1 MTTYR
6 IAQRLRK
13 RRRLAITSAAVALM
27 AGVSGL
33 ITLGASDEGSQQLTS
48 TGPPNVDTTTTSTTE
63 PTQVDSTTVGPP
75 ASPAPPAKP
84 KSMTTTTTTIVCR
97 NSYDPICGEFY
108 WDPEPVNQPMT
119 VEIISVS
126 PTNPQVGETVTFSVR
141 VGDDAGLTS
150 GGCSNS
156 RSSYGDGSEDPICI
170 AGCPI
175 RGPSPTG
182 PWDPPPN
189 EFRYFQE
196 DFTHIYTEPGT
207 FTFSY
212 SADSNPLCQRE
223 WPASNPYASYAAA
236 STTITVTGEPLTTTT
251 TVDQ

>member
-6 IAQRLRK
+6 IAQRLRQ
-13 RRRLAITSAAVALM
+13 RRRLAITSAVVALM

-75 ASPAPPAKP
+75 APPAKP

-126 PTNPQVGETVTFSVR
+126 PSNPQVGETVTFSVR
-141 VGDDAGLTS
+141 VGDDAGLTA
-150 GGCSNS
+150 GDCV
-156 RSSYGDGSEDPICI
+156 RSSQNYGDRSGILVCDPV
-170 AGCPI
+170 CPI
-175 RGPSPTG
+175 PGPSPTG

-212 SADSNPLCQRE
+212 SARSSHQCWSE
-223 WPASNPYASYAAA
+223 WPVSDPYASSATA
-236 STTITVTGEPLTTTT
+236 STTITVAGEPLTTTT